1 MIKIGKQII
10 KTNIGIYLI
19 KKTKKKEKKRKKK
32 EKKRK
37 KKKVVSKNRKKFEK
51 FENKTYGM
59 KSKSIVD

>member
-19 KKTKKKEKKRKKK
+19 KKTK
-32 EKKRK
+32 RK
-37 KKKVVSKNRKKFEK
+37 KKKKKKRKTKKKKNFEK
-51 FENKTYGM
+51 FENKTYGI

>member
-1 MIKIGKQII
+1 MIRIGKQII

-19 KKTKKKEKKRKKK
+19 KKTKKKEKK